1 MPPNLPDFILLAFTS
16 LFTMV
21 NPLGTIPVYT
31 SITANLSAAEARRVA
46 FKSVFVATLT
56 LILFAFAGKFIFNFF
71 AISVNSLKI
80 VGGIIFFM
88 AGFDMLQARL
98 IRTKQDNENTNDFVH
113 DIAITPL
120 AIPIISGPGAMT
132 VSIVLYNEASNWE
145 EKLVVFGT
153 ILVIM
158 SITLIFLLSG
168 RKIISF
174 IGENGN
180 KVLMRIMGL
189 IVMVIAVEFLFS
201 GLKPILQDIFVTGK

>member
-1 MPPNLPDFILLAFTS
+1 MPSTLPDFMLLAFTS

-31 SITANLSAAEARRVA
+31 SLTGNLASAEAKKVA
-46 FKSVFVATLT
+46 YKAVITATLT
-56 LILFAFAGKFIFNFF
+56 LFLFAFAGKFIFDFF
-71 AISVNSLKI
+71 AISVNSLKV
-80 VGGIIFFM
+80 VGGVIFFM

-98 IRTKQDNENTNDFVH
+98 VRTKQDNETTNQFVN
-113 DIAITPL
+113 DVAITPL
-120 AIPIISGPGAMT
+120 AIPIICGPGAMT
-132 VSIVLYNEASNWE
+132 VSIVLYNEAVHWE
-145 EKLVVFGT
+145 QKLVVFGT
-153 ILVIM
+153 IFVIM
-158 SITLIFLLSG
+158 LITLIFLLSG

-201 GLKPILQDIFVTGK
+201 GLKPILQDIFLSNK

>member
-1 MPPNLPDFILLAFTS
+1 MPSTLPDFMLLAFTS

-31 SITANLSAAEARRVA
+31 SLTGNLSSAEAKKVA
-46 FKSVFVATLT
+46 YKAVITATLT
-56 LILFAFAGKFIFNFF
+56 LFLFAFAGKFIFNFF
-71 AISVNSLKI
+71 AISVNSLKV

-98 IRTKQDNENTNDFVH
+98 IRTKQDNETTKQFAS

-120 AIPIISGPGAMT
+120 AIPIICGPGAMT
-132 VSIVLYNEASNWE
+132 VSIVLYSEAVHWE
-145 EKLVVFGT
+145 QKLVVFGT
-153 ILVIM
+153 IVVIM
-158 SITLIFLLSG
+158 LITLIFLLSG

-174 IGENGN
+174 VGENGN

-201 GLKPILQDIFVTGK
+201 GLKPILQDIFLTGK